1 MLTVLSEAMAFYG
14 LHRDFEHAGYFPTTQ
29 NEKMFEALKVAVQH
43 GRLVVLSGIVGCGK
57 SKLLRRIKDD
67 LQRENHMLVSKS
79 MALAKDRITIE
90 TLVIAMFHDLSTER
104 EVAIPGQAEKRERKL
119 LELISKRKKPV
130 VLLVDEAHD
139 VPRKTLIDLKRLS
152 ELVEEAGE
160 TLSVVLAG
168 HPKLKNELS
177 RATMEEVG
185 SHCTFFAL
193 EGVKGVQRPFISW
206 LLAQCGELP
215 ERELLTEEAA
225 ELMAARL
232 VTPLQIMQY
241 LGLAFEEA
249 YQVGQKPVTAKMIE
263 GVLAQDI
270 NGLEST
276 MTRSGYG
283 VKVVAE
289 LVNVRPTE
297 IRSFLP
303 GRLSASRAQELREEM
318 LAVGIPL

>member
-1 MLTVLSEAMAFYG
+1 MAFYG
-14 LHRDFEHAGYFPTTQ
+14 LHRDFEHAGYFPTAQ

-119 LELISKRKKPV
+119 IELISKRKKPV
-130 VLLVDEAHD
+130 VLLVDEGHD
-139 VPRKTLIDLKRLS
+139 VPRKTLIALKRLS

-185 SHCTFFAL
+185 SRCTFFAL

-206 LLAQCGELP
+206 LLEQCGELP
-215 ERELLTEEAA
+215 EREILTEEAA

-249 YQVGQKPVTAKMIE
+249 YQVGQKPVTAEMLE
-263 GVLAQDI
+263 GVLAQDL
-270 NGLEST
+270 NGLEAT

-283 VKVVAE
+283 VKGVAE

-297 IRSFLP
+297 IRSFLQ
-303 GRLSASRAQELREEM
+303 GRLSASRAQERREEM
-318 LAVGIPL
+318 RAVGIPL

>member
-1 MLTVLSEAMAFYG
+1 MLSEAMAFYG
-14 LHRDFEHAGYFPTTQ
+14 LHRDFEHAGYFPTTH
-29 NEKMFEALKVAVQH
+29 NEKMFDALKVAVQQ

-67 LQRENHMLVSKS
+67 LQRENKILVSKS
-79 MALAKDRITIE
+79 MALAKDRVTVD
-90 TLVIAMFHDLSTER
+90 TLVVAMFHDLSTER
-104 EVAIPGQAEKRERKL
+104 EVSIPGQAEKRERKL
-119 LELISKRKKPV
+119 VELISKRKKPV

-139 VPRKTLIDLKRLS
+139 LKRKTLVDLKRLS

-160 TLSVVLAG
+160 ILSLVLAG

-185 SHCTFFAL
+185 SRCTFFTL
-193 EGVKGVQRPFISW
+193 EGVKGLQRPFISW
-206 LLAQCGELP
+206 LLEACGELP
-215 ERELLTEEAA
+215 ESELLTDEAA
-225 ELMAARL
+225 ELMASRL
-232 VTPLQIMQY
+232 VTPLQIIQY
-241 LGLAFEEA
+241 LDLGFEEA
-249 YQVGQKPVTAKMIE
+249 YQVGQKPVTAEMIE

-276 MTRSGYG
+276 LTRSGYG
-283 VKVVAE
+283 LKVVAE

-297 IRSFLP
+297 IRSFLQ
-303 GRLSASRAQELREEM
+303 GRLSASRAQELRDEM

>member
-1 MLTVLSEAMAFYG
+1 MAFYG
-14 LHRDFEHAGYFPTTQ
+14 LHRDFEQAGYFPTTHT
-29 NEKMFEALKVAVQH
+29 EKIFAALKVAVQQ

-90 TLVIAMFHDLSTER
+90 TLVIALFHDLSTER
-104 EVAIPGQAEKRERKL
+104 EVYIPGQAEKRERKL
-119 LELISKRKKPV
+119 IELISKRKKPV

-139 VPRKTLIDLKRLS
+139 VQRKTLIDLKRLS

-160 TLSVVLAG
+160 TLSLVLAG

-177 RATMEEVG
+177 RGPMEEVG
-185 SHCTFFAL
+185 SRCTFFAL
-193 EGVKGVQRPFISW
+193 EGVKGAQRSFISW
-206 LLAQCGELP
+206 LLEQCS
-215 ERELLTEEAA
+215 ERSESEMLTEEAT
-225 ELMAARL
+225 ELMASRL

-241 LGLAFEEA
+241 LGLGFEEA
-249 YQVGQKPVTAKMIE
+249 YQIGQKPVTAEMIE

-270 NGLEST
+270 HGLEST

-283 VKVVAE
+283 IKVVAE

-297 IRSFLP
+297 IRSFLQ

>member
-1 MLTVLSEAMAFYG
+1 VLSEAMAFYG
-14 LHRDFEHAGYFPTTQ
+14 LHRDFEQAGYFPTTQ

-67 LQRENHMLVSKS
+67 LQRENHMLVSKA

-90 TLVIAMFHDLSTER
+90 TLVIALFHDLSTER

-119 LELISKRKKPV
+119 IELISKRKKPV

-185 SHCTFFAL
+185 SRCTFFAL
-193 EGVKGVQRPFISW
+193 EGVKGVQRPFLAW
-206 LLAQCGELP
+206 LLEQCGELP
-215 ERELLTEEAA
+215 EREILTEEAA
-225 ELMAARL
+225 ELIAARL

-241 LGLAFEEA
+241 LGLACEEA
-249 YQVGQKPVTAKMIE
+249 YQIGQKPVTAEMIE
-263 GVLAQDI
+263 GVLAQDV

-283 VKVVAE
+283 LKVVAE

-297 IRSFLP
+297 IRSFLQ

>member
-1 MLTVLSEAMAFYG
+1 MAFYG
-14 LHRDFEHAGYFPTTQ
+14 LHRDFEHAGYFPTTH
-29 NEKMFEALKVAVQH
+29 NEKMFDALKVAVQQ

-67 LQRENHMLVSKS
+67 LQRENKILVSKS
-79 MALAKDRITIE
+79 MALAKDRVTVD
-90 TLVIAMFHDLSTER
+90 TLVVAMFHDLSTER
-104 EVAIPGQAEKRERKL
+104 EVSIPGQAEKRERKL
-119 LELISKRKKPV
+119 VELISKRKKPV

-139 VPRKTLIDLKRLS
+139 LKRKTLVDLKRLS

-160 TLSVVLAG
+160 ILSLVLAG

-185 SHCTFFAL
+185 SRCTFFTL
-193 EGVKGVQRPFISW
+193 EGVKGLQRPFISW
-206 LLAQCGELP
+206 LLEACGELP
-215 ERELLTEEAA
+215 ESELLTDEAA
-225 ELMAARL
+225 ELMASRL
-232 VTPLQIMQY
+232 VTPLQIIQY
-241 LGLAFEEA
+241 LDLGFEEA
-249 YQVGQKPVTAKMIE
+249 YQVGQKPVTAEMIE

-276 MTRSGYG
+276 LTRSGYG
-283 VKVVAE
+283 LKVVAE

-297 IRSFLP
+297 IRSFLQ
-303 GRLSASRAQELREEM
+303 GRLSASRAQELRDEM